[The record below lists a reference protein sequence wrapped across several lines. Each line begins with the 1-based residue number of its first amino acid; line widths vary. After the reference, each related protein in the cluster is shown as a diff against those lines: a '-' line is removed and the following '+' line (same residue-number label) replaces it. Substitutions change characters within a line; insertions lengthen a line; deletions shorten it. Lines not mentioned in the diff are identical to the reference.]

1 MAKMGI
7 ITLVYLS
14 SKKII
19 FLLLFIKPK
28 KKEVYMSSLYMK
40 YLEKKNIDKNKYYL
54 FECGMFYI
62 FIDDDAYKISK
73 YVPFKITKLNENI
86 VKCGFPKNSID
97 KYMGIFENL
106 ELDVEIINNNDR
118 DVINDKII
126 KMIKDID
133 IDNISPLKAIEIL
146 YRFKELLN
154 E

>member
-1 MAKMGI
+1 M
-7 ITLVYLS
+7 
-14 SKKII
+14 SK
-19 FLLLFIKPK
+19 
-28 KKEVYMSSLYMK
+28 LYMK

-73 YVPFKITKLNENI
+73 YVPFKITRLNENI

-97 KYMGIFENL
+97 KYMEIFENL

-118 DVINDKII
+118 GVINDKII

-146 YRFKELLN
+146 YKFKELLN

>member
-1 MAKMGI
+1 M
-7 ITLVYLS
+7 
-14 SKKII
+14 SK
-19 FLLLFIKPK
+19 
-28 KKEVYMSSLYMK
+28 LYMK

-62 FIDDDAYKISK
+62 FIDDD
-73 YVPFKITKLNENI
+73 E
-86 VKCGFPKNSID
+86 
-97 KYMGIFENL
+97 IFNNL
-106 ELDVEIINNNDR
+106 ELDIEIVNNNDK

-146 YRFKELLN
+146 YKFKELLN

>member
-1 MAKMGI
+1 M
-7 ITLVYLS
+7 
-14 SKKII
+14 SK
-19 FLLLFIKPK
+19 
-28 KKEVYMSSLYMK
+28 LYTR
-40 YLEKKNIDKNKYYL
+40 YLEKKNIDKDKYYL

-97 KYMGIFENL
+97 KYMEIFNNL
-106 ELDVEIINNNDR
+106 ELDIEIVNNNDK
-118 DVINDKII
+118 DGVNNKII

-133 IDNISPLKAIEIL
+133 IDNISPLKVIEIL
-146 YRFKELLN
+146 YKFKELLN

>member
-1 MAKMGI
+1 M
-7 ITLVYLS
+7 
-14 SKKII
+14 SK
-19 FLLLFIKPK
+19 
-28 KKEVYMSSLYMK
+28 LYMK

-86 VKCGFPKNSID
+86 VKCGFHKNSID

-146 YRFKELLN
+146 YKFKELLN

>member
-1 MAKMGI
+1 M
-7 ITLVYLS
+7 
-14 SKKII
+14 SK
-19 FLLLFIKPK
+19 
-28 KKEVYMSSLYMK
+28 LYMK

-73 YVPFKITKLNENI
+73 YVPFKITRLNENI

-97 KYMGIFENL
+97 KYIEIFNNL

-118 DVINDKII
+118 GVINDKII

-146 YRFKELLN
+146 YKFKELLN

>member
-1 MAKMGI
+1 M
-7 ITLVYLS
+7 
-14 SKKII
+14 SK
-19 FLLLFIKPK
+19 
-28 KKEVYMSSLYMK
+28 LYMK

-97 KYMGIFENL
+97 KYMEIFENL
-106 ELDVEIINNNDR
+106 ELDVEIVNNNDR

-146 YRFKELLN
+146 YKFKELLN

>member
-1 MAKMGI
+1 M
-7 ITLVYLS
+7 
-14 SKKII
+14 SK
-19 FLLLFIKPK
+19 
-28 KKEVYMSSLYMK
+28 LYTR
-40 YLEKKNIDKNKYYL
+40 YLEKKNIDKDKYYL

-97 KYMGIFENL
+97 KYMEIFNNL
-106 ELDVEIINNNDR
+106 ELYIEIVNNNDK

-146 YRFKELLN
+146 YKFKELLN

>member
-1 MAKMGI
+1 M
-7 ITLVYLS
+7 
-14 SKKII
+14 SK
-19 FLLLFIKPK
+19 
-28 KKEVYMSSLYMK
+28 LYMK

-54 FECGMFYI
+54 FERGMFYI

-73 YVPFKITKLNENI
+73 YVPFKITRLNENI

-97 KYMGIFENL
+97 KYMEIFNNL
-106 ELDVEIINNNDR
+106 ELDIEIVNNNDK

-126 KMIKDID
+126 KIIKDID

-146 YRFKELLN
+146 YKFKELLN

>member
-1 MAKMGI
+1 M
-7 ITLVYLS
+7 
-14 SKKII
+14 SK
-19 FLLLFIKPK
+19 
-28 KKEVYMSSLYMK
+28 LYTK
-40 YLEKKNIDKNKYYL
+40 YLEKKNINKDKYYL

-97 KYMGIFENL
+97 KYMEIFENL

-118 DVINDKII
+118 GVINDKII

-146 YRFKELLN
+146 YKFKELLN

>member
-1 MAKMGI
+1 M
-7 ITLVYLS
+7 
-14 SKKII
+14 SK
-19 FLLLFIKPK
+19 
-28 KKEVYMSSLYMK
+28 LYTR
-40 YLEKKNIDKNKYYL
+40 YLEKKNIDKDKYYL

-97 KYMGIFENL
+97 KYIEIFNNL
-106 ELDVEIINNNDR
+106 ELDIEIVNNNDK
-118 DVINDKII
+118 DGINNKII
-126 KMIKDID
+126 KMIEDID

-146 YRFKELLN
+146 YKFKELLN

>member
-1 MAKMGI
+1 M
-7 ITLVYLS
+7 
-14 SKKII
+14 SK
-19 FLLLFIKPK
+19 
-28 KKEVYMSSLYMK
+28 LYTR
-40 YLEKKNIDKNKYYL
+40 YLEKKNIDKDKYYL

-97 KYMGIFENL
+97 KYMEIFNNL
-106 ELDVEIINNNDR
+106 ELYIEIVNNNDK

-126 KMIKDID
+126 KIIKDID

-146 YRFKELLN
+146 YKFKELLN

>member
-1 MAKMGI
+1 M
-7 ITLVYLS
+7 
-14 SKKII
+14 SK
-19 FLLLFIKPK
+19 
-28 KKEVYMSSLYMK
+28 LYMK

-62 FIDDDAYKISK
+62 FIDDDEI
-73 YVPFKITKLNENI
+73 FNI
-86 VKCGFPKNSID
+86 
-97 KYMGIFENL
+97 
-106 ELDVEIINNNDR
+106 EIVNNNDK

-146 YRFKELLN
+146 YKFKELLN

>member
-1 MAKMGI
+1 M
-7 ITLVYLS
+7 
-14 SKKII
+14 SK
-19 FLLLFIKPK
+19 
-28 KKEVYMSSLYMK
+28 LYTK

-73 YVPFKITKLNENI
+73 YVPFKITRLNENI

-97 KYMGIFENL
+97 KYMEIFENL

-118 DVINDKII
+118 GVINDKII

-146 YRFKELLN
+146 YKFKELLN

>member
-1 MAKMGI
+1 M
-7 ITLVYLS
+7 
-14 SKKII
+14 SK
-19 FLLLFIKPK
+19 
-28 KKEVYMSSLYMK
+28 LYTR
-40 YLEKKNIDKNKYYL
+40 YLEKKNIDKDKYYL

-97 KYMGIFENL
+97 KYIEIFNNL
-106 ELDVEIINNNDR
+106 ELDIEIVNNNDK
-118 DVINDKII
+118 DGVNNKII

-146 YRFKELLN
+146 YKFKELLN

>member
-1 MAKMGI
+1 M
-7 ITLVYLS
+7 
-14 SKKII
+14 SK
-19 FLLLFIKPK
+19 
-28 KKEVYMSSLYMK
+28 LYTK
-40 YLEKKNIDKNKYYL
+40 YLEKKNINKNKYYL

-146 YRFKELLN
+146 YKFKELLN

>member
-1 MAKMGI
+1 M
-7 ITLVYLS
+7 
-14 SKKII
+14 SK
-19 FLLLFIKPK
+19 
-28 KKEVYMSSLYMK
+28 LYMK

-73 YVPFKITKLNENI
+73 YVPFKITRLNENI

-97 KYMGIFENL
+97 KYMEIFNNL
-106 ELDVEIINNNDR
+106 ELDIEIVNNNDK
-118 DVINDKII
+118 DGVNNKII

-133 IDNISPLKAIEIL
+133 IDNISPLKVIEIL
-146 YRFKELLN
+146 YKFKELLN

>member
-1 MAKMGI
+1 M
-7 ITLVYLS
+7 
-14 SKKII
+14 SK
-19 FLLLFIKPK
+19 
-28 KKEVYMSSLYMK
+28 LYMK

-97 KYMGIFENL
+97 KYMEIFENL

-146 YRFKELLN
+146 YKFKELLN

>member
-1 MAKMGI
+1 M
-7 ITLVYLS
+7 
-14 SKKII
+14 SK
-19 FLLLFIKPK
+19 
-28 KKEVYMSSLYMK
+28 LYTR
-40 YLEKKNIDKNKYYL
+40 YLEKKNIDKDKYYL

-97 KYMGIFENL
+97 KYMEIFNNL
-106 ELDVEIINNNDR
+106 ELDIEIVNNNDK
-118 DVINDKII
+118 DGVNNKII

-146 YRFKELLN
+146 YKFKELLN

>member
-1 MAKMGI
+1 M
-7 ITLVYLS
+7 
-14 SKKII
+14 SK
-19 FLLLFIKPK
+19 
-28 KKEVYMSSLYMK
+28 LYMK

-97 KYMGIFENL
+97 KYMEIFNKL
-106 ELDVEIINNNDR
+106 ELDIEIVNNNDK
-118 DVINDKII
+118 DVINDKIV

-146 YRFKELLN
+146 YKFKELLN

>member
-1 MAKMGI
+1 M
-7 ITLVYLS
+7 
-14 SKKII
+14 SK
-19 FLLLFIKPK
+19 
-28 KKEVYMSSLYMK
+28 LYMK
-40 YLEKKNIDKNKYYL
+40 YLEKKNIDKDKYYL

-86 VKCGFPKNSID
+86 VKCVFPKNSID
-97 KYMGIFENL
+97 KYIEIFNNL
-106 ELDVEIINNNDR
+106 ELDIEIVNNNDK
-118 DVINDKII
+118 DGINNKII

-146 YRFKELLN
+146 YKFKELLN

>member
-1 MAKMGI
+1 M
-7 ITLVYLS
+7 
-14 SKKII
+14 SK
-19 FLLLFIKPK
+19 
-28 KKEVYMSSLYMK
+28 LYTK
-40 YLEKKNIDKNKYYL
+40 YLEKKNINKDKYYL

-97 KYMGIFENL
+97 KYMEIFNNL
-106 ELDVEIINNNDR
+106 ELDIEIVNNNDK
-118 DVINDKII
+118 DGVNNKII

-133 IDNISPLKAIEIL
+133 IDNISPLKVIEIL
-146 YRFKELLN
+146 YKFKELLN

>member
-1 MAKMGI
+1 M
-7 ITLVYLS
+7 
-14 SKKII
+14 SK
-19 FLLLFIKPK
+19 
-28 KKEVYMSSLYMK
+28 LYMK
-40 YLEKKNIDKNKYYL
+40 YLEKKNIDKDKYYL

-97 KYMGIFENL
+97 KYIEIFNNL
-106 ELDVEIINNNDR
+106 ELDIEIVNNNDK
-118 DVINDKII
+118 DGINNKII

-146 YRFKELLN
+146 YKFKELLN

>member
-1 MAKMGI
+1 M
-7 ITLVYLS
+7 
-14 SKKII
+14 SK
-19 FLLLFIKPK
+19 
-28 KKEVYMSSLYMK
+28 LYTK
-40 YLEKKNIDKNKYYL
+40 YLEKKNINKDKYYL

-73 YVPFKITKLNENI
+73 YVSFKITRLNENI

-97 KYMGIFENL
+97 KYMEIFNNL
-106 ELDVEIINNNDR
+106 ELDIEIVNNNDK
-118 DVINDKII
+118 DGVNNKII

-146 YRFKELLN
+146 YKFKELLN

>member
-1 MAKMGI
+1 M
-7 ITLVYLS
+7 
-14 SKKII
+14 SK
-19 FLLLFIKPK
+19 
-28 KKEVYMSSLYMK
+28 LYMK

-86 VKCGFPKNSID
+86 TKIQNIAKKLKCGFPKNSID

-146 YRFKELLN
+146 YKFKELLN

>member
-1 MAKMGI
+1 M
-7 ITLVYLS
+7 
-14 SKKII
+14 SK
-19 FLLLFIKPK
+19 
-28 KKEVYMSSLYMK
+28 LYTR
-40 YLEKKNIDKNKYYL
+40 YLEKKNIDKDKYYL

-97 KYMGIFENL
+97 KYIEIFNNL
-106 ELDVEIINNNDR
+106 ELDIEIVNNNDK

-126 KMIKDID
+126 KIIKDID

-146 YRFKELLN
+146 YKFKELLN